1 MGTAGVTTLAQ
12 LTFDLSNFCES
23 STLCPGV
30 SGFGALEDWKVGGS
44 GFCLLVDLDLD
55 LELDRDR
62 DLDLSR
68 CLVWESGCVSVRV
81 GHEFR
86 SASSELNH
94 LGGAGSFCF
103 AASILDCRCFPVL
116 SERLLVGFSLFLHSR
131 SPVKCPSLHALHM
144 GAHS

>member
-1 MGTAGVTTLAQ
+1 M
-12 LTFDLSNFCES
+12 
-23 STLCPGV
+23 
-30 SGFGALEDWKVGGS
+30 GGS
-44 GFCLLVDLDLD
+44 GFCLLLDLDLD

-94 LGGAGSFCF
+94 FGGAGGGGGGETFNQKSTESCSTEALGWSPYSGSPLEMI
-103 AASILDCRCFPVL
+103 AARARATR
-116 SERLLVGFSLFLHSR
+116 ER
-131 SPVKCPSLHALHM
+131 
-144 GAHS
+144 